1 MKFAR
6 KCFVCKTY
14 KKPSPTP
21 VISSPRQSNL
31 GDKVFNDNSGNLF
44 PMNSMIFA
52 KHFNKKIFATPGE
65 SPWYNGIWERC
76 NPILTNIILKVRDD
90 LSYQYEKPLHR
101 PLMLKIPS

>member
-1 MKFAR
+1 MLKFLSSLMKFAR

-65 SPWYNGIWERC
+65 SP
-76 NPILTNIILKVRDD
+76 
-90 LSYQYEKPLHR
+90 
-101 PLMLKIPS
+101 

>member
-1 MKFAR
+1 MLKFLSSLMKFAR
-6 KCFVCKTY
+6 KCFACKTY

-52 KHFNKKIFATPGE
+52 KHFNKKIFAIPGE
-65 SPWYNGIWERC
+65 SP
-76 NPILTNIILKVRDD
+76 
-90 LSYQYEKPLHR
+90 
-101 PLMLKIPS
+101 